1 MDHHTVE
8 PPRCA
13 CGTAGHYL
21 PVESLLTLPGGRTF
35 TQYPHVAS
43 DLRFHRDSTPSTT
56 LPSRTSGRG
65 EQGPSSDSAF
75 DCLTDGL
82 HISQDPLSSPSRNSC
97 RKTRQWQRW
106 SQDIIP
112 ALIEPYLS
120 YWRLSNRFQNP
131 VDYEL
136 PTCNCQLTRKLKVIC
151 IEFNGLRHVDLTV
164 CPCAPAALQLLWI
177 GYFPCAPLGP
187 TLAVSLQ
194 LLSLVRQLF
203 MRMPPNTSA
212 WCESFEAY
220 LAGMGYKVDT
230 KEGIRRRFS
239 NAYHWYCILELSLDE
254 YVQQNSRIRPSEYLR
269 QRCPLCFGG
278 YSCQMKSTQHS
289 SSDIDAIVCIDACF
303 TQKRR
308 SGQPDDP
315 INPTATVFLSPGDIY
330 AMECEVDGL
339 RKSRSSVQRRSGQ
352 SLKRNHLGNEDDVF
366 EEGMRI
372 TTSVL
377 KGCNESF
384 TAADERRQKASTQ
397 FFSDTGVMALL
408 CRHDRVIYLAN
419 MTSAGEKQHYA
430 LALVKALFNHL
441 PSNFHVGLLYDIGCQ
456 LEQSC
461 RKWGFLKSYLPRIS
475 FAISV
480 FHAFGHQWACQLI
493 YHPRKREGFGL
504 SDGEGCE
511 RFWSSIK
518 GLIPSLRVSGYHQRL
533 FVIDFQVH
541 HLDMKSLAGLGKWLL
556 RRWNHCQEK
565 KSTASNGLRRCGVD
579 ISTLQ
584 TQWEAQISAQTKP
597 APRHSSKTAENIV
610 LQIMETQKSLENYE
624 ARLAGLEKDLLHGV
638 ADMTNINIEIVECH
652 KKITSFKQ
660 ALQRQRTTLGLNGL
674 ADLAKIQ
681 NSSYLQLRMH
691 ALAIKKRIRDRLH
704 QRKFEME
711 RLERS
716 YRHTVSE
723 QRLQNHTEASVKR
736 REPGIGKL
744 ASSYNNLCLQMVG
757 LIQKG
762 KAPQGSI
769 APLLIPRDSLFKLD
783 VDDDIWQDVGLG
795 DDSDGFLPPWLA
807 DVKVRSGI
815 RSLLDLRRCEEEER
829 CLLQERKALIH
840 WFAEEWGHLQQTIGG
855 ADDNLAYELDCRA
868 SALSGLCLMWQK
880 QLRDFPGAP
889 EEYWGASDEE
899 LHSMLQGPC
908 SIFLDGDEVERV
920 DGLDSDS
927 EDEEDENGV
936 LEDELIYVAE
946 EFALADEYHQSDLCL
961 AEFSWGDDWDNDL
974 LDMDPPSSP
983 SKRVCR

>member
-1 MDHHTVE
+1 
-8 PPRCA
+8 
-13 CGTAGHYL
+13 
-21 PVESLLTLPGGRTF
+21 
-35 TQYPHVAS
+35 
-43 DLRFHRDSTPSTT
+43 
-56 LPSRTSGRG
+56 
-65 EQGPSSDSAF
+65 
-75 DCLTDGL
+75 
-82 HISQDPLSSPSRNSC
+82 
-97 RKTRQWQRW
+97 
-106 SQDIIP
+106 
-112 ALIEPYLS
+112 
-120 YWRLSNRFQNP
+120 
-131 VDYEL
+131 
-136 PTCNCQLTRKLKVIC
+136 
-151 IEFNGLRHVDLTV
+151 
-164 CPCAPAALQLLWI
+164 
-177 GYFPCAPLGP
+177 
-187 TLAVSLQ
+187 
-194 LLSLVRQLF
+194 
-203 MRMPPNTSA
+203 MPPNTSA

-254 YVQQNSRIRPSEYLR
+254 YVQQKL
-269 QRCPLCFGG
+269 Q
-278 YSCQMKSTQHS
+278 KS
-289 SSDIDAIVCIDACF
+289 ANACF

-384 TAADERRQKASTQ
+384 TAADERHQKASTQ

-408 CRHDRVIYLAN
+408 CHHDRVIYLAN

-441 PSNFHVGLLYDIGCQ
+441 PSNSHVGLLYDIGCQ

-511 RFWSSIK
+511 HFWSSIK

-556 RRWNHCQEK
+556 CRWNHCQEK
-565 KSTASNGLRRCGVD
+565 KSTASNGLRRC
-579 ISTLQ
+579 
-584 TQWEAQISAQTKP
+584 
-597 APRHSSKTAENIV
+597 HSSKTAENIV

-681 NSSYLQLRMH
+681 NSSYLQLQMH

-807 DVKVRSGI
+807 DVKVHSGI

-829 CLLQERKALIH
+829 RLLQERKALIH
-840 WFAEEWGHLQQTIGG
+840 WFAEEWGRLQQTIGG
-855 ADDNLAYELDCRA
+855 AGETQ
-868 SALSGLCLMWQK
+868 M
-880 QLRDFPGAP
+880 
-889 EEYWGASDEE
+889 
-899 LHSMLQGPC
+899 
-908 SIFLDGDEVERV
+908 
-920 DGLDSDS
+920 
-927 EDEEDENGV
+927 
-936 LEDELIYVAE
+936 
-946 EFALADEYHQSDLCL
+946 
-961 AEFSWGDDWDNDL
+961 SWGF
-974 LDMDPPSSP
+974 P
-983 SKRVCR
+983 